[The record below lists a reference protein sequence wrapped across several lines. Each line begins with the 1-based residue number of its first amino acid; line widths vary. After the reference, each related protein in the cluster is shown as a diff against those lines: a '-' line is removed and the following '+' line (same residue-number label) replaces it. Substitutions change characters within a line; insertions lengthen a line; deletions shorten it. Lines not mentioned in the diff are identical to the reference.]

1 MEHLEQYSEQA
12 IHWQK
17 SVSEISKFIIDR
29 LDKEDFCEYLSGENI
44 DEARA
49 KHWHERLEELYDKA
63 TSRVGYRIDRDKLMK
78 DAKENIL
85 KLRDS
90 GELPSSK
97 VLDRFCSHIE
107 EH

>member
-1 MEHLEQYSEQA
+1 MENLHQYNEQA
-12 IHWQK
+12 VNWQK
-17 SVSEISKFIIDR
+17 SVSEICKFIVDR

-44 DEARA
+44 DEIRA
-49 KHWHERLEELYDKA
+49 KHWDERLEELYDKA

-90 GELPSSK
+90 GELPPSK
-97 VLDRFCSHIE
+97 VLDRFCSHVE